1 MAGKQTQKTKRKPT
15 KRKPAKRKPAKRK
28 AAKRKKRKPSGG
40 SVLPKL
46 IGIALVAG
54 ALLVLGAY
62 AFFSRDLP
70 SVSALRDYKPPQTTR
85 VYDRN
90 KKVIGEIFAERRT
103 VIPMSKVPRH
113 MVLSVLAAED
123 ADFYEHEGL
132 DYTGIMRAVGRDIV
146 AGRAA
151 QGGST
156 ITQQVVKLML
166 LTPERTISRKVRE
179 LILARR
185 LENELSK
192 DEILHLYLNHVNF
205 GRGRYGIQEA
215 ARYYFAK
222 NASELTL
229 AESAML
235 AGVPQAPT
243 RLSPRRNPEAAK
255 RRQEY
260 VLSQLQ
266 AKREVYWPDLTEEA
280 IAAAR
285 QEKVEPVPVPEGSG
299 SAPEVLSIARR
310 ALRAAAG
317 DEAMGEGGYEVYTTI
332 DLSLQRQAREA
343 LQRGLRAVDERQGYQ
358 GPFRRAKRRGGP
370 KPTGPSDKLR
380 MGRTY
385 IARVTGTDDENESV
399 RIDVAGHA
407 AILQMRDAARYNPDD
422 RRASAFTK
430 KGDLLPVSIT
440 QFGAEE
446 DPATARMERGPEGAI
461 VVIEPRSRHVLALV
475 GSFAAVS
482 GFNRATQAIRQPGSA
497 FKPIVYARAIQSQRF
512 TAASIVVDAPAVYE
526 EWKPRNYE
534 QWNYQGAVRLR
545 QALARSINMV
555 AIRVIEDV
563 GVHDVAEFA
572 RQDGITTKLEEDMA
586 LALGASGVRPIELTN
601 AYATFAAGGRWAPT
615 RIVSKIVAPDG
626 TRVQLPPGEPARD
639 VMTPSEAYV
648 MTSMLRSVVTE
659 GTGSP
664 AQRLERAVVGKTGT
678 SNEARDAW
686 FVGYSPSVVAGVW
699 VGFDDSRSLGKRETG
714 TRTALPVWIDVM
726 DAADRTPKETDFAMP
741 SGVTRTRVDP
751 ASGLL
756 AYEGQEDA
764 FDEVFLTGTAPVE
777 VANPPDVAD
786 PNLFMMEQYD
796 EEGGSASAD
805 AAQPPREER
814 VLGGVAAP

>member
-54 ALLVLGAY
+54 ALVVLGAY

-370 KPTGPSDKLR
+370 KPTGPSEKLR

-512 TAASIVVDAPAVYE
+512 TAASIVVDAPAVYA

-786 PNLFMMEQYD
+786 PNLFLMEQYD

>member
-1 MAGKQTQKTKRKPT
+1 MAGKQTQKRKRKST
-15 KRKPAKRKPAKRK
+15 
-28 AAKRKKRKPSGG
+28 KRKKRRTSSR
-40 SVLPKL
+40 SVWLKL
-46 IGIALVAG
+46 IGAALIVS
-54 ALLVLGAY
+54 ALLVLGTYAY
-62 AFFSRDLP
+62 FSRDLP
-70 SVSALRDYKPPQTTR
+70 SVSSLRDYTPPQTTR

-103 VIPMSKVPRH
+103 VIPMSQVPRNV
-113 MVLSVLAAED
+113 VLSVLAAED

-132 DYTGIMRAVGRDIV
+132 DYRGMIRAVGRDII

-166 LTPERTISRKVRE
+166 LTPERTLQRKIRE

-205 GRGRYGIQEA
+205 GHARYGIQEA
-215 ARYYFAK
+215 AQYYFGK
-222 NASELTL
+222 NARDLTL

-235 AGVPQAPT
+235 TGIPQAPA
-243 RLSPRRNPEAAK
+243 RLSPRENPEAAK
-255 RRQEY
+255 RRQSY

-266 AKREVYWPDLTEEA
+266 AKRAVYWPDLSEAA

-285 QEKVEPVPVPEGSG
+285 EEKVEPGPLPEGSG
-299 SAPEVLSIARR
+299 SAPEVLTIAKR
-310 ALRAAAG
+310 ALREAVG
-317 DEAMGEGGYEVYTTI
+317 DEALSKGGYEVHTTI
-332 DLSLQRQAREA
+332 DLALQKKAREA

-358 GPFRRAKRRGGP
+358 GPFRRTKRRRGP
-370 KPTGPSDKLR
+370 KATHPSDSIR

-385 IARVTGTDDENESV
+385 IARVTGADDENEKL
-399 RIDVAGHA
+399 RLDVAGHPA
-407 AILQMRDAARYNPDD
+407 LLRMRDARRSNPE
-422 RRASAFTK
+422 RHPASAFAK

-440 QFGAEE
+440 QLGADE
-446 DPATARMERGPEGAI
+446 DPAMARLERGPEGAV
-461 VVIEPRSRHVLALV
+461 VVIEPRSRAVLALV

-497 FKPIVYARAIQSQRF
+497 FKPIVYARAIQSRRF
-512 TAASIVVDAPAVYE
+512 TPASLVVDAPAVYD

-534 QWNYQGAVRLR
+534 EWNYQGAVRLR

-555 AIRVIEDV
+555 AIRVVEDI

-572 RQDGITTKLEEDMA
+572 RQDGISTKLEEDMA
-586 LALGASGVRPIELTN
+586 LALGASGVKPVELVN

-615 RIVSKIVAPDG
+615 RIVSRIVAPG
-626 TRVQLPPGEPARD
+626 GAQIPLAPGEPARD

-659 GTGSP
+659 GTGIP

-678 SNEARDAW
+678 SNQARDAW
-686 FVGYSPSVVAGVW
+686 FVGYSPSIVAGVW
-699 VGFDDSRSLGKRETG
+699 TGFDDQRTLGKRETG
-714 TRTALPVWIDVM
+714 TRTALPIWIDVM
-726 DAADRTPKETDFAMP
+726 AAADQTPKETDFAMP
-741 SGVTRTRVDP
+741 SGVIRARIDP

-764 FDEVFLTGTAPVE
+764 FEEVFLSGTAPTE
-777 VANPPDVAD
+777 VSRSPDVAD
-786 PNLFMMEQYD
+786 PNLFLMEQFD
-796 EEGGSASAD
+796 EEGDSGPTD
-805 AAQPPREER
+805 AEPPPREER
-814 VLGGVAAP
+814 VLGGVAPP

>member
-1 MAGKQTQKTKRKPT
+1 M
-15 KRKPAKRKPAKRK
+15 
-28 AAKRKKRKPSGG
+28 
-40 SVLPKL
+40 LPKL
-46 IGIALVAG
+46 IGIALVVG
-54 ALLVLGAY
+54 ALLVLGTYAY
-62 AFFSRDLP
+62 FSRDLP
-70 SVSALRDYKPPQTTR
+70 SVGTLRDYKPPQTTR

-90 KKVIGEIFAERRT
+90 RKVIGEIFAERRT
-103 VIPMSKVPRH
+103 VIPMSQVPRN

-132 DYTGIMRAVGRDIV
+132 DYNGILRAVGRDII

-156 ITQQVVKLML
+156 ITQQVVKLVL
-166 LTPERTISRKVRE
+166 LTPERTISRKIRE

-205 GRGRYGIQEA
+205 GHGRYGIQEA

-222 NASELTL
+222 NARDLTL

-235 AGVPQAPT
+235 AGIPQAPA
-243 RLSPRRNPEAAK
+243 RLSPRSNPEAAK
-255 RRQEY
+255 RRQGY

-266 AKREVYWPDLTEEA
+266 AKREVYWPDLSEEA

-285 QEKVEPVPVPEGSG
+285 EQKVEPVALQEGSG
-299 SAPEVLSIARR
+299 SAPEVLSVARY
-310 ALRAAAG
+310 ALRAAVG
-317 DEAMGEGGYEVYTTI
+317 DEALGAGGYEVHTTI
-332 DLSLQRQAREA
+332 DLSLQTRAREA

-358 GPFRRAKRRGGP
+358 GPFRRAKRKRGP
-370 KPTGPSDKLR
+370 KATDPSDALR

-385 IARVTGTDDENESV
+385 IARVTGADDENQ
-399 RIDVAGHA
+399 RIELDVAGHPTV
-407 AILQMRDAARYNPDD
+407 LRMRDAARYNSGD
-422 RRASAFTK
+422 RPASVFAK
-430 KGDLLPVSIT
+430 KGDLVPVSIT
-440 QFGAEE
+440 QMGGEE
-446 DPATARMERGPEGAI
+446 DPAVARLERGPEGAV
-461 VVIEPRSRHVLALV
+461 VVIEPRSRAVLALV

-482 GFNRATQAIRQPGSA
+482 GFNRATQAIRQPGST
-497 FKPIVYARAIQSQRF
+497 FKPIVYARAIQSRRF
-512 TAASIVVDAPAVYE
+512 TAASLVVDAPAVYE

-586 LALGASGVRPIELTN
+586 LALGASGVKPIELTN

-615 RIVSKIVAPDG
+615 RLVTRIVAPDG
-626 TRVQLPPGEPARD
+626 TRVPIEPDEPARD
-639 VMTPSEAYV
+639 VMSPGEAYV

-659 GTGSP
+659 GTGMP

-699 VGFDDSRSLGKRETG
+699 VGFDDQRSLGRRETG
-714 TRTALPVWIDVM
+714 TRTALPIWIDVM
-726 DAADRTPKETDFAMP
+726 EAADQTPKETDFAMP
-741 SGVTRTRVDP
+741 SGVIVARIDP

-764 FDEVFLTGTAPVE
+764 FEEVFLSGTAPVD
-777 VANPPDVAD
+777 VARPPDVAD
-786 PNLFMMEQYD
+786 PNLFLMEQFD
-796 EEGGSASAD
+796 EEGGSTSTED
-805 AAQPPREER
+805 SLPTREER
-814 VLGGVAAP
+814 VLGGVAPP

>member
-54 ALLVLGAY
+54 ALVVLGAY

-512 TAASIVVDAPAVYE
+512 TAASIVVDAPAVYA

-786 PNLFMMEQYD
+786 PNLFLMEQYD

>member
-1 MAGKQTQKTKRKPT
+1 MAGKRTQTKKRKQT
-15 KRKPAKRKPAKRK
+15 KRKPAKRK
-28 AAKRKKRKPSGG
+28 KPGTSGRA
-40 SVLPKL
+40 LWPKL
-46 IGIALVAG
+46 IGG
-54 ALLVLGAY
+54 ALVLGALLILGAY
-62 AFFSRDLP
+62 AYFSRDLP
-70 SVSALRDYKPPQTTR
+70 SVSALRDYTPPQTTR

-103 VIPMSKVPRH
+103 VIPMSQVPRNV
-113 MVLSVLAAED
+113 VLSVLAAED

-132 DYTGIMRAVGRDIV
+132 DYQGMLRAIWRDVI

-166 LTPERTISRKVRE
+166 LTPERTVQRKVRE

-205 GRGRYGIQEA
+205 GHARYGIQEA
-215 ARYYFAK
+215 AQYYFAK
-222 NASELTL
+222 DARDLTL

-235 AGVPQAPT
+235 AGIPQAPA
-243 RLSPRRNPEAAK
+243 RLSPRLNLDAAK
-255 RRQEY
+255 RRQAY

-266 AKREVYWPDLTEEA
+266 AKRDVYWPDLSEAA
-280 IAAAR
+280 IASAR
-285 QEKVEPVPVPEGSG
+285 KEKAELGPLREGSG
-299 SAPEVLSIARR
+299 SAPEVLEIAKR
-310 ALRAAAG
+310 ALRAAVG
-317 DEAMGEGGYEVYTTI
+317 DEALGKGGYEVYTSI
-332 DLSLQRQAREA
+332 DLALQVKARDA
-343 LQRGLRAVDERQGYQ
+343 LQRGLRAVDERQGYR
-358 GPFRRAKRRGGP
+358 GPFRRKKRRSGWKASSPSGP
-370 KPTGPSDKLR
+370 LR

-385 IARVTGTDDENESV
+385 IARVMGADDENEKI
-399 RIDVAGHA
+399 RLDVGGHSA
-407 AILQMRDAARYNPDD
+407 VLRMRDATRYNPE
-422 RRASAFTK
+422 RRPASAFAK
-430 KGDLLPVSIT
+430 MGDLLPVSIT
-440 QFGAEE
+440 QTGEEE
-446 DPATARMERGPEGAI
+446 DPAMARLERGPEGAV
-461 VVIEPRSRHVLALV
+461 VVIEPRSRAVLALV
-475 GSFAAVS
+475 GGFAAKT

-497 FKPIVYARAIQSQRF
+497 FKPIVYARAIQSRRF
-512 TAASIVVDAPAVYE
+512 TAASLVVDAPAVYD

-555 AIRVIEDV
+555 AIRVVEDI
-563 GVHDVAEFA
+563 GVQEVAEFA
-572 RQDGITTKLEEDMA
+572 RQDGISTKLEEDMA
-586 LALGASGVRPIELTN
+586 LALGASGVKPIELAN

-615 RIVSKIVAPDG
+615 RIVSRIVGPGGVRIPVEPD
-626 TRVQLPPGEPARD
+626 EPARD

-659 GTGSP
+659 GTGAP

-699 VGFDDSRSLGKRETG
+699 VGFDDQRSLGKRETG
-714 TRTALPVWIDVM
+714 TRTALPIWIDVM
-726 DAADRTPKETDFAMP
+726 AAADQTPKETDFAMP
-741 SGVTRTRVDP
+741 SGVIRARIDP

-764 FDEVFLTGTAPVE
+764 FEEVFLVGTAPTE
-777 VANPPDVAD
+777 IARSPDVAD
-786 PNLFMMEQYD
+786 PNLFLMEQFD
-796 EEGGSASAD
+796 EEGESDSTQSAKS
-805 AAQPPREER
+805 PREER
-814 VLGGVAAP
+814 VLGGVAPP

>member
-1 MAGKQTQKTKRKPT
+1 MAAKQTQKT

-28 AAKRKKRKPSGG
+28 AAKRKTRKAAGG

-46 IGIALVAG
+46 IGAVLVVGALVA
-54 ALLVLGAY
+54 LGTYAY
-62 AFFSRDLP
+62 FSRDLP
-70 SVSALRDYKPPQTTR
+70 SVTSLRDYKPPQTTR

-132 DYTGIMRAVGRDIV
+132 DYNGILRAVGRDIV

-185 LENELSK
+185 LESELSK

-215 ARYYFAK
+215 ARFYFAK

-243 RLSPRRNPEAAK
+243 HLSPRRNPEAAK
-255 RRQEY
+255 RRQAY
-260 VLSQLQ
+260 VLSQLE
-266 AKREVYWPDLTEEA
+266 AKREVYWPDLTQEA

-285 QEKVEPVPVPEGSG
+285 REKVEPAPVPEGSG

-310 ALRAAAG
+310 ALRNAAG
-317 DEAMGEGGYEVYTTI
+317 DEAMGEGGYEIHTTI
-332 DLSLQRQAREA
+332 DLSLQRQARQA
-343 LQRGLRAVDERQGYQ
+343 LQRGLRAVDERQGYR
-358 GPFRRAKRRGGP
+358 GPFSRPKRRGGP
-370 KPTGPSDKLR
+370 KPSSASNKLR

-385 IARVTGTDDENESV
+385 VARVTGTDDESEIV
-399 RIDVAGHA
+399 RLDVAGHA
-407 AILQMRDAARYNPDD
+407 AVLQMRDAARYNPDD
-422 RRASAFTK
+422 RRASAFAK
-430 KGDLLPVSIT
+430 KGDLVPVSIT
-440 QFGAEE
+440 QFGGDE
-446 DPATARMERGPEGAI
+446 DPAAARMERGPEGAV

-475 GSFAAVS
+475 GSFEAAS
-482 GFNRATQAIRQPGSA
+482 GFNRATQAIRQPGST
-497 FKPIVYARAIQSQRF
+497 FKPIVYARAIQSRRF
-512 TAASIVVDAPAVYE
+512 TAASLVVDAPAVYD

-555 AIRVIEDV
+555 AIRVIEDI

-615 RIVSKIVAPDG
+615 SIVSKIVAPDG
-626 TRVQLPPGEPARD
+626 TRLQLPPGEPARD

-726 DAADRTPKETDFAMP
+726 SAADNTPKETDFAMP
-741 SGVTRTRVDP
+741 SGVTRARIDP

-764 FDEVFLTGTAPVE
+764 IDEVFLTGTTPVE

-786 PNLFMMEQYD
+786 PNLFLMEQYD

-805 AAQPPREER
+805 AAQAPREER

>member
-15 KRKPAKRKPAKRK
+15 KRKPTKRKPAKRK
-28 AAKRKKRKPSGG
+28 AAKRKQRKPSGG
-40 SVLPKL
+40 PVLPKL

-132 DYTGIMRAVGRDIV
+132 DYNGIMRAVGRDIV

-786 PNLFMMEQYD
+786 PNLFLMEQYD

-814 VLGGVAAP
+814 VLGGVSAP

>member
-1 MAGKQTQKTKRKPT
+1 MAGKQTQKAKRKPTKRKPT
-15 KRKPAKRKPAKRK
+15 KRKAAKSK
-28 AAKRKKRKPSGG
+28 KRKKRKPSAG

-46 IGIALVAG
+46 VGLALVTG

-62 AFFSRDLP
+62 AYFSRDLP

-85 VYDRN
+85 VYDRH

-132 DYTGIMRAVGRDIV
+132 DYTGILRAVGRDIV

-166 LTPERTISRKVRE
+166 LTPERTISRKLRE

-192 DEILHLYLNHVNF
+192 DEILHLYLNNVNF

-243 RLSPRRNPEAAK
+243 HLSPRRNPEAAK
-255 RRQEY
+255 RRQNY
-260 VLSQLQ
+260 VLSQLL
-266 AKREVYWPDLTEEA
+266 AKREVYWPDLTEET
-280 IAAAR
+280 IVAAR
-285 QEKVEPVPVPEGSG
+285 EEKVELAPVPEGSG
-299 SAPEVLSIARR
+299 SAPEVLSIAKR
-310 ALRAAAG
+310 ALRTAAG

-332 DLSLQRQAREA
+332 DLSLQRQARQA
-343 LQRGLRAVDERQGYQ
+343 LQRGLRAVDDRQGYQ
-358 GPFRRAKRRGGP
+358 GPFRRTKRRGGP
-370 KPTGPSDKLR
+370 KPTKPVDSLR

-385 IARVTGTDDENESV
+385 IARVTGTSDENESV
-399 RIDVAGHA
+399 RLDAAGHA
-407 AILQMRDAARYNPDD
+407 AVLRMRDAARYNPDGQ
-422 RRASAFTK
+422 RASAFAK
-430 KGDLLPVSIT
+430 KGDLLPISIT
-440 QFGAEE
+440 QLGAED
-446 DPATARMERGPEGAI
+446 DPATARMERGPEGAV

-475 GSFAAVS
+475 GSFAAKS

-497 FKPIVYARAIQSQRF
+497 FKPIVYARAIQSRRF
-512 TAASIVVDAPAVYE
+512 TAASLVVDAPAVYD

-615 RIVSKIVAPDG
+615 RIVTKIVAPDG
-626 TRVQLPPGEPARD
+626 TRLQLPADEPARD

-659 GTGSP
+659 GTGAP

-686 FVGYSPSVVAGVW
+686 FVGYSPSVVVGVW
-699 VGFDDSRSLGKRETG
+699 AGFDDSRSLGRRETG
-714 TRTALPVWIDVM
+714 TRTALPIWIDVM
-726 DAADRTPKETDFAMP
+726 DAADKTPKETDFAMP
-741 SGVTRTRVDP
+741 SGVTRALVDP

-756 AYEGQEDA
+756 AYDGQEDA
-764 FDEVFLTGTAPVE
+764 FEEVFLTGTAPVE

-786 PNLFMMEQYD
+786 PNLFLMEQYD
-796 EEGGSASAD
+796 DEGESALND
-805 AAQPPREER
+805 TAQVPREER
-814 VLGGVAAP
+814 ALGGVAAP

>member
-1 MAGKQTQKTKRKPT
+1 MAGKQTQKTKRKATKRKPT
-15 KRKPAKRKPAKRK
+15 KRKP
-28 AAKRKKRKPSGG
+28 AKRKKRKPSGG

-46 IGIALVAG
+46 IGAALVVG

-62 AFFSRDLP
+62 AYFSRDLP

-85 VYDRN
+85 VYDRH
-90 KKVIGEIFAERRT
+90 KKVIGEIFSERRT

-132 DYTGIMRAVGRDIV
+132 DYNGILRAVGRDIV

-166 LTPERTISRKVRE
+166 LTPERTLARKVRE

-205 GRGRYGIQEA
+205 GRGRYGVQEA

-235 AGVPQAPT
+235 AGIPQAPS

-255 RRQEY
+255 RRQAY
-260 VLSQLQ
+260 VLSQLE
-266 AKREVYWPDLTEEA
+266 AKREVYWPDLSEEA

-285 QEKVEPVPVPEGSG
+285 KENVEPAPMPEGSG
-299 SAPEVLSIARR
+299 NAPEVLSIARQ

-317 DEAMGEGGYEVYTTI
+317 DEALGEGGYEVHTTI
-332 DLSLQRQAREA
+332 DLSLQRQARKA
-343 LQRGLRAVDERQGYQ
+343 LQRGLLAVDDRQGYQ
-358 GPFRRAKRRGGP
+358 GPFRRSKRRGGP
-370 KPTGPSDKLR
+370 KPSEPSDTLR

-385 IARVTGTDDENESV
+385 IARVTGSDDENESI
-399 RIDVAGHA
+399 RLKVAGHPA
-407 AILQMRDAARYNPDD
+407 VLPMRDASRYNPDG
-422 RRASAFTK
+422 RPASAFAK
-430 KGDLLPVSIT
+430 KGDLLPVSIKLL
-440 QFGAEE
+440 GEEE
-446 DPATARMERGPEGAI
+446 DPAVARMERGPEGAV
-461 VVIEPRSRHVLALV
+461 VVIEPRSRQVLALV
-475 GSFAAVS
+475 GSFTAES
-482 GFNRATQAIRQPGSA
+482 GFNRATQAIRQPGST
-497 FKPIVYARAIQSQRF
+497 FKPIVYARAIQSRRF
-512 TAASIVVDAPAVYE
+512 TAASLVVDAPAVYE

-555 AIRVIEDV
+555 AIRVVEDI

-586 LALGASGVRPIELTN
+586 LALGASGVRPIELAN

-615 RIVSKIVAPDG
+615 RIVTKLVAPDG
-626 TRVQLPPGEPARD
+626 SRIQLDPGEPARD

-714 TRTALPVWIDVM
+714 TRTALPIWIDVM
-726 DAADRTPKETDFAMP
+726 DAADKTPKETDFAMP
-741 SGVTRTRVDP
+741 SGVTRALIDP

-756 AYEGQEDA
+756 AYDGQEDA
-764 FDEVFLTGTAPVE
+764 FEEVFLTGTAPVE
-777 VANPPDVAD
+777 VARPPDVAD
-786 PNLFMMEQYD
+786 PNLFLMEQYE
-796 EEGGSASAD
+796 EEGENGSTEAPRPS
-805 AAQPPREER
+805 REER

>member
-1 MAGKQTQKTKRKPT
+1 MAGKQTQKT

-786 PNLFMMEQYD
+786 PNLFLMEQYD

>member
-1 MAGKQTQKTKRKPT
+1 MAGKRTQKKKRKGS
-15 KRKPAKRKPAKRK
+15 
-28 AAKRKKRKPSGG
+28 KRKKRGRSTG
-40 SVLPKL
+40 SMLPKL
-46 IGIALVAG
+46 IGIALVVG
-54 ALLVLGAY
+54 ALLVLGTYAY
-62 AFFSRDLP
+62 FSRDLP
-70 SVSALRDYKPPQTTR
+70 SVSTLRDYKPPQTTR

-90 KKVIGEIFAERRT
+90 RKVIGEIFAERRT
-103 VIPMSKVPRH
+103 VIPMSQVPRN

-132 DYTGIMRAVGRDIV
+132 DYNGILRAVGRDII

-156 ITQQVVKLML
+156 ITQQVVKLVL
-166 LTPERTISRKVRE
+166 LTPERTISRKIRE

-205 GRGRYGIQEA
+205 GHGRYGIQEA

-222 NASELTL
+222 NARDLTL

-235 AGVPQAPT
+235 AGIPQTPA
-243 RLSPRRNPEAAK
+243 RLSPRSNPEAAK
-255 RRQEY
+255 RRQGY

-266 AKREVYWPDLTEEA
+266 AKREVYWPDLSEEA

-285 QEKVEPVPVPEGSG
+285 EQKVEPVALQEGSG
-299 SAPEVLSIARR
+299 SAPEVLSVARY
-310 ALRAAAG
+310 ALRAAVG
-317 DEAMGEGGYEVYTTI
+317 DEALGAGGYEVHTTI
-332 DLSLQRQAREA
+332 DLSLQTRAREA

-358 GPFRRAKRRGGP
+358 GPFRRAKRKRGP
-370 KPTGPSDKLR
+370 KATDPSDALR

-385 IARVTGTDDENESV
+385 IARVTGADDENQ
-399 RIDVAGHA
+399 RIELDVAGHPTV
-407 AILQMRDAARYNPDD
+407 LRMRDAARYNSGD
-422 RRASAFTK
+422 RPASVFAK
-430 KGDLLPVSIT
+430 KGDLVPVSIT
-440 QFGAEE
+440 QMGGEE
-446 DPATARMERGPEGAI
+446 DPAVARLERGPEGAV
-461 VVIEPRSRHVLALV
+461 VVIEPRSRAVLALV

-482 GFNRATQAIRQPGSA
+482 GFNRATQAIRQPGST
-497 FKPIVYARAIQSQRF
+497 FKPIVYARAIQSRRF
-512 TAASIVVDAPAVYE
+512 TAASLVVDAPAVYE

-586 LALGASGVRPIELTN
+586 LALGASGVKPIELTN

-615 RIVSKIVAPDG
+615 RLVTRIVAPDG
-626 TRVQLPPGEPARD
+626 TRVPIEPDEPARD
-639 VMTPSEAYV
+639 VMSPGEAYV

-659 GTGSP
+659 GTGMP

-699 VGFDDSRSLGKRETG
+699 VGFDDQRSLGRRETG
-714 TRTALPVWIDVM
+714 TRTALPIWIDVM
-726 DAADRTPKETDFAMP
+726 EAADQTPKETDFAMP
-741 SGVTRTRVDP
+741 SGVIVARIDP

-764 FDEVFLTGTAPVE
+764 FEEVFLSGTAPVD
-777 VANPPDVAD
+777 VARPPDVAD
-786 PNLFMMEQYD
+786 PNLFLMEQFD
-796 EEGGSASAD
+796 EEGGSASTED
-805 AAQPPREER
+805 SLPTREER
-814 VLGGVAAP
+814 VLGGVAPP